1 MTAAA
6 GHDHPP
12 STGAQPGSES
22 PAPGARAATGATAV
36 LADRIAAALVHRE
49 PGWRLPRRSAL
60 ARRYNVSLT
69 ELDAALGD
77 LARRSLVRRLP
88 DGQLYRTSP
97 ADYWIPVEGAA
108 GLSTRLDPMGGAIV
122 CQTRHVS
129 RREAPQDIAWALRL
143 PAGAPIRVVR
153 CVWVAEGDPAAV
165 STAYLNGPFNDD
177 GSEPDEEADQEFS
190 FGSVLGA
197 MPAAA
202 ASVEMSP
209 PQPSIARSLR
219 LSPGQPV
226 ITVTVRFDDPDTGE
240 PAGLTVVMLKPE
252 LFRIA
257 IDTNE
262 ASDGTSLL
270 RMTALKGWLPGHARV
285 TPGTLGAETPAEVL
299 IEAEYMPRRARYLVP
314 RGLPRRDEIL
324 AVCLVFAIL
333 AHLLFA
339 QLTMI
344 LAIVFYVITKV
355 TRWRLS
361 WLAIP
366 AAAGLAWTVAIG
378 PRAAVAGFTAGPAQ
392 IADYLSASGHQAD
405 HLLHFNAAF
414 DGIGTWLP
422 RQLPLALVAGAAEAA
437 LAGWLTWLHT
447 DEWLLPPARP
457 GLIVATRRAAAV
469 RALRAGGVVTRDGG
483 CLGVVP
489 GSGARVTVSWAEA
502 AGSVCVCGS
511 AGEDVLT
518 TSFQLIHAAVRRR
531 KPVLAVDHTS
541 DPGLPGKLAAVC
553 AAAGAPLLVFGAQG
567 GPAAG
572 PVACYEP
579 FRHGDP
585 GHRTA
590 LITGM
595 LTWDGPGRQYRRTC
609 VAYLEDVFELL
620 DAAPGDP
627 RVPVLDDVI
636 HLLNPVA
643 MRARMEYVPA
653 AYPRREVLA
662 ERTRVST
669 SLVSAEPATIA
680 ELGRQ
685 LRELRTSPFGCWLRP
700 SADGPAA
707 EIDLGRAVAERAV
720 VLFRLGGPAPADSSA
735 MLTRLVGQD
744 LLAAGAALG
753 GIGVDGDGIIW
764 LTECGSLPRASV
776 TEMITRGR
784 GAGLPVLA
792 GTNSAHVAADL
803 ADLVNVVVARR
814 MDDAA
819 AAQRLAATA
828 GADSVRPPEPGAGPH
843 PAPTGLSALCAGEFL
858 LAVKSPR
865 RLVPRG
871 LLVQAR
877 VPQAGRGPGV
887 R

>member
-1 MTAAA
+1 
-6 GHDHPP
+6 
-12 STGAQPGSES
+12 
-22 PAPGARAATGATAV
+22 
-36 LADRIAAALVHRE
+36 
-49 PGWRLPRRSAL
+49 
-60 ARRYNVSLT
+60 
-69 ELDAALGD
+69 
-77 LARRSLVRRLP
+77 
-88 DGQLYRTSP
+88 
-97 ADYWIPVEGAA
+97 
-108 GLSTRLDPMGGAIV
+108 
-122 CQTRHVS
+122 
-129 RREAPQDIAWALRL
+129 
-143 PAGAPIRVVR
+143 
-153 CVWVAEGDPAAV
+153 
-165 STAYLNGPFNDD
+165 
-177 GSEPDEEADQEFS
+177 
-190 FGSVLGA
+190 
-197 MPAAA
+197 
-202 ASVEMSP
+202 
-209 PQPSIARSLR
+209 
-219 LSPGQPV
+219 
-226 ITVTVRFDDPDTGE
+226 
-240 PAGLTVVMLKPE
+240 
-252 LFRIA
+252 
-257 IDTNE
+257 
-262 ASDGTSLL
+262 
-270 RMTALKGWLPGHARV
+270 
-285 TPGTLGAETPAEVL
+285 
-299 IEAEYMPRRARYLVP
+299 MPRRARYLVP

-324 AVCLVFAIL
+324 AVCLVFAVL

-344 LAIVFYVITKV
+344 LAVVFYVITRV

-361 WLAIP
+361 WLAVP
-366 AAAGLAWTVAIG
+366 AAAGLAWTVAVG

-437 LAGWLTWLHT
+437 LACWLTWLHT

-457 GLIVATRRAAAV
+457 GLVAATRRAATV
-469 RALRAGGVVTRDGG
+469 RAIRAGGVVTRDGG

-489 GSGARVTVSWAEA
+489 GSGTRVTLSWAEA
-502 AGSVCVCGS
+502 AGSVSVCGS
-511 AGEDVLT
+511 AGEVVLT

-572 PVACYEP
+572 PAACYEP

-585 GHRTA
+585 GRRTA
-590 LITGM
+590 LVAGM
-595 LTWDGPGRQYRRTC
+595 LSWDGPGRQYRRSC

-662 ERTRVST
+662 ERTRVSM
-669 SLVSAEPATIA
+669 SLVSAQPAAIA

-685 LRELRTSPFGCWLRP
+685 LRELRASPSGRWLRP
-700 SADGPAA
+700 SPDGPAA
-707 EIDLGRAVAERAV
+707 EIDLGRAVTERAV
-720 VLFRLGGPAPADSSA
+720 VLFRLGGPAPADSSDSSA

-764 LTECGSLPRASV
+764 LTECGALPRACV
-776 TEMITRGR
+776 AEMITRGR

-792 GTNSAHVAADL
+792 GTTSARVAADL
-803 ADLVNVVVARR
+803 ADLVNVVVAHRV
-814 MDDAA
+814 DDAA
-819 AAQRLAATA
+819 AAQRLVSAA
-828 GADSVRPPEPGAGPH
+828 GADSVRPPGPGAGPE
-843 PAPTGLSALCAGEFL
+843 PGVTGLSALRDGEFL
-858 LAVKSPR
+858 LAVKGPR

-871 LLVQAR
+871 LLVRAR
-877 VPQAGRGPGV
+877 VPGLR
-887 R
+887 